1 MSIRGG
7 GSYAFV
13 ARRGRSSAYPSN
25 FRLQSDQLQHGVVPF
40 RLPSGRR
47 RITTAEDV
55 GLEPS
60 ALEVRT
66 RELSGRACVVSPE
79 GTLDVCTT
87 GRLGHALW
95 GLVEARASRVILDLN
110 DTRLADSAPLGLLV
124 LVQGQLSRRGG
135 VLVLARADR
144 KARELLEA
152 TGLEDVFVIEQWLPP
167 SLERVQTLRE
177 S

>member
-1 MSIRGG
+1 MRRVCTLVGMTVFALAARAS
-7 GSYAFV
+7 V
-13 ARRGRSSAYPSN
+13 AHATTTGETKSGEVKSLAVVSA
-25 FRLQSDQLQHGVVPF
+25 
-40 RLPSGRR
+40 
-47 RITTAEDV
+47 
-55 GLEPS
+55 
-60 ALEVRT
+60 
-66 RELSGRACVVSPE
+66 SGRAEVVIAVDNSVSIQDFSLADP
-79 GTLDVCTT
+79 
-87 GRLGHALW
+87 
-95 GLVEARASRVILDLN
+95 SRVILDLN

-124 LVQGQLSRRGG
+124 LVQRQLSRRGG